1 MLCINPNCINPQNPD
16 RQEYCQQC
24 GSMLISLLRG
34 RYRITQAL
42 GQGGFGKTYLAEDID
57 RRNAKCV
64 IKQFAPEPGMT
75 SNPGALQKAT
85 ELFNQEAER
94 LLQLEEHPQIPTLYA
109 YFEENLPQ
117 SGNNQEIPYQ
127 YLVQQYIKGQTL
139 QEELKAGPFSET
151 KIRELLQD
159 LLPVLDFI
167 HQHKVIHRDIKPEN
181 IIRRDS
187 DQKLALIDFGVA
199 KANTKT
205 LLTRQGTTVGT
216 SGYAPLEQMMQ
227 GIAYPASDLY
237 SLGVTCIR
245 LLTRCLPNTDGSDK
259 LYNAVEGCWV
269 WREYLPNGATV
280 SSQLGE
286 ILDKLL
292 ETGVKNRY
300 QSATEVLKALNFL
313 FPNLPTFKFTTITVN
328 STGEVINSSDGQ
340 APYFRQDLG
349 NGIFIDMV
357 AIPGGTFLM
366 GSPDSESGRIDTE
379 SPQHQVTVPSFYLG
393 KYPITQAQ
401 YQAIMGQ
408 NPSHFQGSDLPVERV
423 TWSDAVEFCQKLAQ
437 KTGIT
442 YRLPSEA
449 EWEYACRAGTTT
461 PFHFGDTITTD
472 LANCDGR
479 EAYANGPK
487 GQYQQKTTP
496 VGSFPPNAF
505 GLYDM
510 HGNVWEWCQDRWHEN
525 HNNAPTDGSAWV
537 TGGQSNL
544 RVLHGGSWN
553 SYPRN
558 CRCSSRFWIGFVY
571 VVSDY
576 GFRVAVSRL
585 PVSGS

>member
-1 MLCINPNCINPQNPD
+1 
-16 RQEYCQQC
+16 
-24 GSMLISLLRG
+24 MLISLLG
-34 RYRITQAL
+34 GQYRITQTL

-64 IKQFAPEPGMT
+64 VKQFAPEPGMK

-117 SGNNQEIPYQ
+117 AGNNTEIPYQ
-127 YLVQQYIKGQTL
+127 YLVQQYIKGNTL
-139 QEELKAGPFSET
+139 QEELRAGPFSET

-187 DQKLALIDFGVA
+187 DKKLILIDFGVA
-199 KANTKT
+199 KASSKT
-205 LLTRQGTTVGT
+205 LLTRQGTSVGT
-216 SGYAPLEQMMQ
+216 AGYAPLEQMMQ
-227 GIAYPASDLY
+227 GVAYPASDLY
-237 SLGVTCIR
+237 SLAVTCIR
-245 LLTRCLPNTDGSDK
+245 LLTGCLPNADGSDK
-259 LYNAVEGCWV
+259 LYNALEGCWV
-269 WREYLPNGATV
+269 WREYLPKGSNV
-280 SSQLGE
+280 SSELGA

-292 ETGVKNRY
+292 ETIAKNRY
-300 QSATEVLKALNFL
+300 QSAAEVLKALNSSTTGGSPGVVQ
-313 FPNLPTFKFTTITVN
+313 PNPQVASTLPTFQFTTVTVN
-328 STGEVINSSDGQ
+328 ATGQIANRTNKETK
-340 APYFRQDLG
+340 YYRQNLD

-357 AIPGGTFLM
+357 AIPEGKFQMGT
-366 GSPDSESGRIDTE
+366 PDSEPERQDDE
-379 SPQHQVTVPSFYLG
+379 SPQHQVTVPSFYLA

-408 NPSHFQGSDLPVERV
+408 NPSYFKGSDLPVEQV
-423 TWSDAVEFCQKLAQ
+423 SWNNAVEFCQKLAQ
-437 KTGIT
+437 KTGQA

-449 EWEYACRAGTTT
+449 EWEYACRAGTIT
-461 PFHFGDTITTD
+461 PFHFGETITPD
-472 LANCDGR
+472 LANYNGN
-479 EAYANGPK
+479 YTYGNGPK
-487 GQYQQKTTP
+487 GVYRQKTTP

-510 HGNVWEWCQDRWHEN
+510 HGNVWEWCQDVWHEN
-525 HNNAPTDGSAWV
+525 YDNAPTDGTAWE
-537 TGGQSNL
+537 TGGNSNL
-544 RVLHGGSWN
+544 RVRRGGSWLSN
-553 SYPRN
+553 PGN
-558 CRCSSRFWIGFVY
+558 CRSGRRDWVDWDLWSSGF
-571 VVSDY
+571 
-576 GFRVAVSRL
+576 GFRVAVSLL

>member
-1 MLCINPNCINPQNPD
+1 
-16 RQEYCQQC
+16 
-24 GSMLISLLRG
+24 
-34 RYRITQAL
+34 
-42 GQGGFGKTYLAEDID
+42 
-57 RRNAKCV
+57 
-64 IKQFAPEPGMT
+64 
-75 SNPGALQKAT
+75 
-85 ELFNQEAER
+85 
-94 LLQLEEHPQIPTLYA
+94 
-109 YFEENLPQ
+109 
-117 SGNNQEIPYQ
+117 
-127 YLVQQYIKGQTL
+127 
-139 QEELKAGPFSET
+139 
-151 KIRELLQD
+151 
-159 LLPVLDFI
+159 
-167 HQHKVIHRDIKPEN
+167 
-181 IIRRDS
+181 
-187 DQKLALIDFGVA
+187 
-199 KANTKT
+199 
-205 LLTRQGTTVGT
+205 
-216 SGYAPLEQMMQ
+216 
-227 GIAYPASDLY
+227 
-237 SLGVTCIR
+237 
-245 LLTRCLPNTDGSDK
+245 
-259 LYNAVEGCWV
+259 
-269 WREYLPNGATV
+269 
-280 SSQLGE
+280 
-286 ILDKLL
+286 
-292 ETGVKNRY
+292 
-300 QSATEVLKALNFL
+300 
-313 FPNLPTFKFTTITVN
+313 
-328 STGEVINSSDGQ
+328 
-340 APYFRQDLG
+340 
-349 NGIFIDMV
+349 
-357 AIPGGTFLM
+357 M
-366 GSPDSESGRIDTE
+366 GSPESESVRIDTE

-472 LANCDGR
+472 LANYDGR
-479 EAYANGPK
+479 EAYANGPG

-537 TGGQSNL
+537 TGGESNL

-576 GFRVAVSRL
+576 GFRVAVSQL

>member
-1 MLCINPNCINPQNPD
+1 
-16 RQEYCQQC
+16 
-24 GSMLISLLRG
+24 MLISLLG
-34 RYRITQAL
+34 GQYRITKAL
-42 GQGGFGKTYLAEDID
+42 GQGGFGKTYLAEDTR
-57 RRNAKCV
+57 RRNSQCV
-64 IKQFAPEPGMT
+64 VKQFAPDPGMK

-109 YFEENLPQ
+109 HFEENLPQ
-117 SGNNQEIPYQ
+117 AGNNGEIPLQ

-139 QEELKAGPFSET
+139 QQELKAGPFSET

-187 DQKLALIDFGVA
+187 DKKLVLIDFGVA
-199 KANTKT
+199 KGNTKT
-205 LLTRQGTTVGT
+205 LLTRQGTSVGT
-216 SGYAPLEQMMQ
+216 AGYAPLEQMMQ

-237 SLGVTCIR
+237 SLAVACIR
-245 LLTRCLPNTDGSDK
+245 LLTGCVPNADSSDK
-259 LYNAVEGCWV
+259 LFNALEGCWV
-269 WREYLPNGATV
+269 WRQNLPEGSNV
-280 SSQLGE
+280 SSELGE

-292 ETGVKNRY
+292 ETIAKNRY
-300 QSATEVLKALNFL
+300 QSATEVLKALNSSTTGGSQGVSSSTPPL
-313 FPNLPTFKFTTITVN
+313 SKGGQGGLTLPTFQFTTVTVN
-328 STGEVINSSDGQ
+328 SWGQ
-340 APYFRQDLG
+340 ITSRTDKEAKYYRQNQG

-357 AIPGGTFLM
+357 AIPGGKFQM
-366 GSPDSESGRIDTE
+366 GEDSG
-379 SPQHQVTVPSFYLG
+379 QHQVTVPSFYLA

-408 NPSHFQGSDLPVERV
+408 NPSGFKGSDLPVDTV
-423 TWSDAVEFCQKLAQ
+423 NWNDAVEFCQKLTQ
-437 KTGIT
+437 KTGQA

-472 LANCDGR
+472 LANYGNNR
-479 EAYANGPK
+479 K
-487 GQYQQKTTP
+487 QTTP
-496 VGSFPPNAF
+496 VGTFPPNPW

-510 HGNVWEWCQDRWHEN
+510 HGNVWEWCQDVW
-525 HNNAPTDGSAWV
+525 HNNYNVAPTDGSAWE
-537 TGGQSNL
+537 TGGESNR
-544 RVLHGGSWN
+544 RVLRGGSWGN
-553 SYPRN
+553 DPRY
-558 CRCSSRFWIGFVY
+558 CRSGQRRRRDLDFRINLF
-571 VVSDY
+571 

>member
-16 RQEYCQQC
+16 NNRYCQTC
-24 GSMLISLLRG
+24 GSMLISLLG
-34 RYRITQAL
+34 GQYRITKAL
-42 GQGGFGKTYLAEDID
+42 GQGGFGKTYLAEDTR
-57 RRNAKCV
+57 RRNSQCV
-64 IKQFAPEPGMT
+64 VKQFAPDPGMK

-94 LLQLEEHPQIPTLYA
+94 LIQLEEHSQIPTLYA

-117 SGNNQEIPYQ
+117 VGNNQAIPYQ

-139 QEELKAGPFSET
+139 QQELKAGLFSET

-187 DQKLALIDFGVA
+187 DKKLVLIDFGVA

-205 LLTRQGTTVGT
+205 LLTRQGTSVGT

-237 SLGVTCIR
+237 SLAVTCIR
-245 LLTRCLPNTDGSDK
+245 LLTGCLPNGDGSDK
-259 LYNAVEGCWV
+259 LYDALEGCWV
-269 WREYLPNGATV
+269 WRQNLPKSSNV
-280 SSQLGE
+280 SSELGE

-292 ETGVKNRY
+292 ETIAKNRY
-300 QSATEVLKALNFL
+300 QSATEVLKALIT
-313 FPNLPTFKFTTITVN
+313 PPTPPRPSLSTFQFTTVTVN
-328 STGEVINSSDGQ
+328 STGQVISRTNKEAQ
-340 APYFRQDLG
+340 YYRQNLG
-349 NGIFIDMV
+349 NGIFLDMV
-357 AIPGGTFLM
+357 AIPGGKFQM
-366 GSPDSESGRIDTE
+366 GEDSE
-379 SPQHQVTVPSFYLG
+379 QHQVTVPSFYLA
-393 KYPITQAQ
+393 KYPITIAQ

-408 NPSHFQGSDLPVERV
+408 NPSHFKGSDLPVENV
-423 TWSDAVEFCQKLAQ
+423 SWNNAVKFCQKLTQ
-437 KTGIT
+437 KTGQA

-472 LANCDGR
+472 LANYGNNR
-479 EAYANGPK
+479 K
-487 GQYQQKTTP
+487 QTTP
-496 VGSFPPNAF
+496 VGTFPPNAW

-510 HGNVWEWCQDRWHEN
+510 HGNVWEWCQDVW
-525 HNNAPTDGSAWV
+525 HNNYNVAPTDGSAWE

-544 RVLHGGSWN
+544 RVLRGGSWGN
-553 SYPRN
+553 DPRY
-558 CRCSSRFWIGFVY
+558 CRSGQRRRRDWDFGLNLC
-571 VVSDY
+571 